1 MGETGRSDPGDD
13 LDPGLVHRL
22 EPLSLL
28 LGISVWDV
36 ADEVMAPSILVDLA
50 RVSLLAFINWIL
62 EPDKLI

>member
-28 LGISVWDV
+28 LEILVREG
-36 ADEVMAPSILVDLA
+36 ADETVAPAILVDLA
-50 RVSLLAFINWIL
+50 QVRLFAR
-62 EPDKLI
+62 